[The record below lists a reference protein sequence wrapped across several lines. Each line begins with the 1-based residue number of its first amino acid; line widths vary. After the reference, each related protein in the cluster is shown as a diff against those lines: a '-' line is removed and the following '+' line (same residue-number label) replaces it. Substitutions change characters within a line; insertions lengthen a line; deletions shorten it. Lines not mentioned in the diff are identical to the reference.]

1 MRGRVALLLLL
12 LTGGRIWGQS
22 GTGGAVLDLSAGLE
36 TGWQHP
42 PAAAKPWVF
51 WYWMNAA
58 VSKEGIRADLEA
70 MKKAGIGG
78 AYLMPINDT
87 VNPPLITPAVR
98 QLSPVWWEMVRYAM
112 QEADRQGLQL
122 AMHVCDGFAVAGGP
136 WITPKESMQKL
147 VWTHIEVEG
156 GRVSESGQRAGG
168 GMHGGPVD
176 LFLPQPETNEK
187 YYKDIAVLAFPTPV
201 EWEAST
207 QHIVPAVTTSSGTDA
222 GFLVKEGSKESFKSE
237 DNCWIQYAFD
247 RPFTCRTIVIHSVNN
262 YQSQRLQVEV
272 SDDGSHFRPA
282 GRFTPPRHGWQD
294 GDGPVTHTIK
304 AVTARYFRFIYDKYG
319 SEPGAEDLDAA
330 KWKPGLKVSGIELS
344 ARPAIEGFEGKT
356 GEVWRVSGRSTE
368 ALLPDSLCI
377 DLRSVID
384 LTGKINAK
392 GRLAWRAP
400 AGHWTVLR
408 VGHTSTGHTNATG
421 GGGKGLECDK
431 FDPRVVNSQFDHWF
445 GEAIRQ
451 AGPELAGRVLKIF
464 HVDSWECGSQNWSPV
479 FREEFRRRRGYDLLR
494 WLPVMAGIP
503 LGSADSSERFLH
515 DVRQT
520 IAELIHDNFYVTLAR
535 LAHAKGCSFSAES
548 VAPTMTSDGMLHYQ
562 AADIPM
568 GEFWLRSPTHDK
580 PNDMLDAISGGHV
593 YGKPLIQAEAFT
605 ELRLSWDEYP
615 GMLKPLQD
623 LNYAL
628 GINRMVFHVFTHNP
642 WMDRKPGMTL
652 GGVGNFFQRDQ
663 TWWGQSKAW
672 IDYTQRCQWLL
683 QQGRPVAD
691 LAVFTGEEIPRRAVL
706 PERLVATLPGLFG
719 KERVESER
727 LRLENRGVP
736 TTKAPNGVVHSANMA
751 EPEDWIDPLHG
762 YAYDSFNP
770 DVLLNLTTVDKGQ
783 IVLPGGTRYSVLVL
797 PAVYPLSPDPAMVSA
812 EVAGRLRE
820 LVQEGAT
827 LLIGDGE
834 VYRQLRGG
842 VIKDEGKGR
851 IIKGPF
857 RASSF
862 EGIGLEKDLIAT
874 ESDTHWAAAAGS
886 DTSSE
891 IIIPAL
897 HSATGIGYA
906 HRTAPGLD
914 IYFVSNQLDTSR
926 IINLSLRV
934 SGRKPELWDAVT
946 GEITRPEQWS
956 QHGKR
961 TVLPVRLEGNGS
973 VFIVLR
979 KPAGHERM
987 DADDTDTIATDNM
1000 IDLPSV
1006 KTLRSSWSVR
1016 FDMAGGGPSVPV
1028 VFDSLQDWSRNA
1040 DSSIRYYSGTAV
1052 YTQSFEWDTAASG
1065 RDGVGQAGPDQAGT
1079 EGSARLW
1086 LDLGQVANIAR
1097 VTLNGINC
1105 GIAWTPPYRVEITKA
1120 LKPGN
1125 NILNIEVTNT
1135 WANRLT
1141 GDHLL
1146 PENKRITWTS
1156 APYHLDG
1163 KLLPAGLLG
1172 PVRIVR

>member
-1 MRGRVALLLLL
+1 MSGRM
-12 LTGGRIWGQS
+12 WGQTGADGPAIDS
-22 GTGGAVLDLSAGLE
+22 GAGLE
-36 TGWQHP
+36 RGWQHP
-42 PAAAKPWVF
+42 PAAARPWVF
-51 WYWMNAA
+51 WYWMNAS
-58 VSKEGIRADLEA
+58 VSKEGIHADLEA

-87 VNPPLITPAVR
+87 IHPLLYSPAVR
-98 QLSPVWWEMVRYAM
+98 QLSPAWWEMVRYAM
-112 QEADRQGLQL
+112 QEADRLGLQL
-122 AMHVCDGFAVAGGP
+122 AMHACDGFAVAGGP
-136 WITPKESMQKL
+136 WIKPKQSMQKV
-147 VWTHIEVEG
+147 VWTYTTVEG
-156 GRVSESGQRAGG
+156 GAAGNGKSGQ
-168 GMHGGPVD
+168 PKEIS
-176 LFLPQPETNEK
+176 LPQPETNEK
-187 YYKDIAVLAFPTPV
+187 YYKDIAVLAFPTPAG
-201 EWEAST
+201 WEAST
-207 QHIVPAVTTSSGTDA
+207 QNIVPTVTTSSGADA
-222 GFLVKEGSKESFKSE
+222 GFLVKKDSKESFKSE
-237 DNCWIQYAFD
+237 DSCWIQYAFD

-262 YQSQRLQVEV
+262 YQSQRLEVEV
-272 SDDGSHFRPA
+272 SDDGIHFHSA
-282 GRFTPPRHGWQD
+282 GRLIPPRHGWED
-294 GDGPVTHTIK
+294 GDAPVTHTIK
-304 AVTARYFRFIYDKYG
+304 AVTARYFRFVYDKTG

-330 KWKPGLKVSGIELS
+330 KWKPTLKVSGIVLS
-344 ARPAIEGFEGKT
+344 AAPAIPGFEGKT
-356 GEVWRVSGRSTE
+356 GEVWRVSGRSTQE
-368 ALLPDSLCI
+368 LLPDSLCV
-377 DLRSVID
+377 DMHRVID
-384 LTGKINAK
+384 LSRLTDSRGH
-392 GRLAWRAP
+392 LAWRAP

-408 VGHTSTGHTNATG
+408 IGHTSTGHTNATG

-431 FDPRVVNSQFDHWF
+431 FDPRVVSIQFDHWF
-445 GEAIRQ
+445 GEAIRR
-451 AGPELAGRVLKIF
+451 AGPDLAGRVLTIF

-479 FREEFRRRRGYDLLR
+479 FREEFRRRRGYDLGR

-503 LGSADSSERFLH
+503 LGSADSSERFLY

-535 LAHAKGCSFSAES
+535 LAHAKGCQFSAES
-548 VAPTMTSDGMLHYQ
+548 VAPTMTSDGLLHYQ

-605 ELRLSWDEYP
+605 ELRLAWDEYP

-623 LNYAL
+623 RNYAL

-642 WMDRKPGMTL
+642 WMDRRPGMTL

-663 TWWGQSKAW
+663 TWWRQSKAW

-683 QQGRPVAD
+683 QQGKPVAD
-691 LAVFTGEEIPRRAVL
+691 IAVFTGEEIPRRSVL

-736 TTKAPNGVVHSANMA
+736 TTKAPNGVVHAANMVD
-751 EPEDWIDPLHG
+751 PGDWVDPLHG

-770 DVLLNLTTVDKGQ
+770 DVLLHLTTVDKGQ
-783 IVLPGGTRYSVLVL
+783 IVLPGGARYSVLVL
-797 PAVYPLSPDPAMVSA
+797 PGANPLSPDPAMISA
-812 EVAGRLRE
+812 EVAGRLSQ
-820 LVQEGAT
+820 LVKAGAT

-834 VYRQLRGG
+834 VYRQLESG
-842 VIKDEGKGR
+842 VFKAVKDKDGHALWVAGAGKGR
-851 IIKGPF
+851 VIKGPW
-857 RASSF
+857 RAGSF
-862 EGIGLEKDLIAT
+862 ADIGLEKDLIAT
-874 ESDTHWAAAAGS
+874 ESDYNWAAGSGS

-897 HSATGIGYA
+897 HPATGIAYA

-914 IYFVSNQLDTSR
+914 IYFVSNQLDKRR

-934 SGRKPELWDAVT
+934 SGKKPELWDAVT
-946 GEITRPEQWS
+946 GEITKPDQWS

-973 VFIVLR
+973 LFIVLR
-979 KPAGHERM
+979 KPAGKEGT
-987 DADDTDTIATDNM
+987 DSDDNDTLVADNM
-1000 IDLPSV
+1000 MDLAAV
-1006 KTLRSSWSVR
+1006 QTLRHSWSVR
-1016 FDMAGGGPSVPV
+1016 FDTAAGGPLMPA

-1040 DSSIRYYSGTAV
+1040 DSSIRYYSGMAV
-1052 YTQSFEWDTAASG
+1052 YTQSFEWGGDS
-1065 RDGVGQAGPDQAGT
+1065 
-1079 EGSARLW
+1079 SRLW

-1097 VTLNGINC
+1097 VTLNGIDC
-1105 GIAWTPPYRVEITKA
+1105 GIAWTPPYRVEISKA
-1120 LKPGN
+1120 IKPGN

-1146 PENKRITWTS
+1146 PENKKITWTT

-1172 PVRIVR
+1172 PVRVMR